1 MNWLRYAL
9 RAVKIARR
17 GVWAAVT
24 THYTRLYFRAGGVTL
39 ARPFLSNGV
48 PELEMSLSGSF
59 VVGHGLQL
67 QNGPHYNMI
76 GRQQKCYFVIGK
88 DASLTIGDNVGIS
101 GTAIVCHE
109 RISIGSHVKIGMNCV
124 IYDTDFHD
132 LDYRRRAMIPE
143 DYSGVVTRPVT
154 IGDHV
159 FIGAHSTIL
168 KGVTIGDRAII
179 GAGSVVAR
187 SVPAGEIWAGNPARF
202 IGPAPAEAQAANAET
217 AEAALQTLA
226 DKHPARELN
235 VVQ

>member
-9 RAVKIARR
+9 RAAKIARR
-17 GVWAAVT
+17 GAWAVFT
-24 THYTRLYFRAGGVTL
+24 THYTRLWFRANGVTMS
-39 ARPFLSNGV
+39 RPFLSNGI
-48 PELEMSLSGSF
+48 PELEMSISGSLTI
-59 VVGHGLQL
+59 GHGLQL
-67 QNGPHYNMI
+67 QNGLHYNMI

-101 GTAIVCHE
+101 GAAIVCHE
-109 RISIGSHVKIGMNCV
+109 RISIGSHVEIGMNCV

-143 DYSGVVTRPVT
+143 DYSGVVSKPVT

-168 KGVTIGDRAII
+168 KGVTIGDKAII
-179 GAGSVVAR
+179 GAGSVVAK

-202 IGPAPAEAQAANAET
+202 IGMAPAAAAMAVVSTEHHPAMTLNEAQ
-217 AEAALQTLA
+217 
-226 DKHPARELN
+226 
-235 VVQ
+235 